1 MTRYGIPDHVA
12 FEMLDGEAVVL
23 DLESGTY
30 YSFNSVATRV
40 LQLFADGHDDESARA
55 SLLEEFDVD
64 EATATAD
71 LEECVTELVGRG
83 LLRVAPDSPS
93 EP

>member
-1 MTRYGIPDHVA
+1 MSRYEIPDHVA
-12 FEMLDGEAVVL
+12 FELLDGEAVVL

-30 YSFNSVATRV
+30 YSFNSVATR
-40 LQLFADGHDDESARA
+40 LLELFAEGHDDESARA

-83 LLRVAPDSPS
+83 LLRVVNEGSSQP
-93 EP
+93 

>member
-1 MTRYGIPDHVA
+1 MTRFGIPDHVA

-40 LQLFADGHDDESARA
+40 LQLFADGHDDESVRA

-64 EATATAD
+64 ETTATAD

-83 LLRVAPDSPS
+83 LLRVEPDGPS